1 MRQTLQSLTE
11 VVKESYINSRE
22 VLGVYVPGSLVWKDP
37 YLQFSTNVSF
47 CGLNFHVIPWNK
59 GVIGPRASSGCKLCH
74 IYS

>member
-11 VVKESYINSRE
+11 AVKESYRNSRE
-22 VLGVYVPGSLVWKDP
+22 VLGIYVPGALVWKDP

-59 GVIGPRASSGCKLCH
+59 GVIGPRASSGCKLYH
-74 IYS
+74 VYS